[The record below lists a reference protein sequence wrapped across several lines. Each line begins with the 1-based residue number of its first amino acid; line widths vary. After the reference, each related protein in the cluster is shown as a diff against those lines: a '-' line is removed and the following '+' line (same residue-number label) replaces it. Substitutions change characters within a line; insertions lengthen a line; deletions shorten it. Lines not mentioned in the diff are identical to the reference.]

1 MPFAFKPLLLCFQ
14 NGVAMQVEKHI
25 RKNKLTAGTFSE
37 QVGASSHADN
47 ESTDREARKLAFFL
61 YWNIK
66 PTFTRYR
73 SCCFLCWH
81 DVNHHKQS
89 HCCTITNL
97 PIVIKLM
104 QHDSHLFYMQPC

>member
-1 MPFAFKPLLLCFQ
+1 MAFKLLLCSK
-14 NGVAMQVEKHI
+14 NSVGLQVEKHI

-73 SCCFLCWH
+73 ACHSLCRH
-81 DVNHHKQS
+81 DANPPQADSSLDHHQFTHCRQS
-89 HCCTITNL
+89 A
-97 PIVIKLM
+97 VE
-104 QHDSHLFYMQPC
+104 

>member
-1 MPFAFKPLLLCFQ
+1 MPIAFRPLPLCSQ
-14 NGVAMQVEKHI
+14 NGVAVQVEKHI

-61 YWNIK
+61 YWNVK

-73 SCCFLCWH
+73 ACHFVCLH
-81 DVNHHKQS
+81 DANHHK
-89 HCCTITNL
+89 
-97 PIVIKLM
+97 
-104 QHDSHLFYMQPC
+104 

>member
-1 MPFAFKPLLLCFQ
+1 MFLDMFPEVISSLCTCPCLPHEQPCWLDLHTLSVLFKPLLCSQ
-14 NGVAMQVEKHI
+14 NSAALQVEKHI

-73 SCCFLCWH
+73 ACHSCL
-81 DVNHHKQS
+81 
-89 HCCTITNL
+89 L
-97 PIVIKLM
+97 A
-104 QHDSHLFYMQPC
+104 

>member
-1 MPFAFKPLLLCFQ
+1 
-14 NGVAMQVEKHI
+14 MQVEKHI

-66 PTFTRYR
+66 PTFTR
-73 SCCFLCWH
+73 FA
-81 DVNHHKQS
+81 VKQR
-89 HCCTITNL
+89 
-97 PIVIKLM
+97 
-104 QHDSHLFYMQPC
+104 

>member
-1 MPFAFKPLLLCFQ
+1 MREAHVPTSIYL
-14 NGVAMQVEKHI
+14 QVEKHI

-66 PTFTRYR
+66 PSFTR
-73 SCCFLCWH
+73 H
-81 DVNHHKQS
+81 
-89 HCCTITNL
+89 
-97 PIVIKLM
+97 
-104 QHDSHLFYMQPC
+104 

>member
-1 MPFAFKPLLLCFQ
+1 MHRHHVLQAHTLREAHVPTSIYL
-14 NGVAMQVEKHI
+14 QVEKHI

-66 PTFTRYR
+66 PSFTR
-73 SCCFLCWH
+73 H
-81 DVNHHKQS
+81 
-89 HCCTITNL
+89 
-97 PIVIKLM
+97 
-104 QHDSHLFYMQPC
+104 